1 MENNSRRF
9 STWLPVILGV
19 TLIFGVWLG
28 IRLQS
33 RKQVASGM
41 PTMSTTL
48 HSKLDQVINLV
59 EGNYVDTVNTKKI
72 IEDAIPEVLK
82 QLDPHT
88 VYIPAKEM
96 VEVSE
101 EMAGN
106 FGGIGVQ
113 FSIQNDTVMVVDVV
127 SGGPSQ
133 KLGIKAGDRIVKV
146 GDSTLVV
153 KNLKTDM
160 VFKKLRGPKGSKV
173 KVGIWRKGLPEVI
186 NYDIT
191 RGEIPIYSVDVSYM
205 VDSKTGYVKVGRFAD
220 KTYDEFMAALAKLDS
235 GGAEQLI
242 IDLRSNPGGYMNSVI
257 RMVSEFLDKGELIV
271 YTKGRTQPKKEVF
284 AEKRGRYFGKRV
296 IVLVDEYAASA
307 SEIFAGAIQDNDRGT
322 IFGRRTFGKG
332 LVQEQMFFY
341 DGSALRL
348 TVARYYT
355 PAGRCIQKP
364 YLKGT
369 EDYYADINKRF
380 AHGEFTQKDSIHMA
394 DTVKYY
400 TRLKR
405 IVYGGGGI
413 MPDVFVP
420 ADTTGNSNYLF
431 RLIQKGLVNKFAFE
445 YADKH
450 RVELS
455 HLKSGADFSALL
467 KKRSVLNDFLQYA
480 VKNGV
485 PNNEAGIRMSGKVIE
500 TQLMAYIARNIIGEE
515 GFYSIISDIDNTL
528 QEAVKDINSKDKLV
542 SVE

>member
-1 MENNSRRF
+1 M
-9 STWLPVILGV
+9 PVIVGV
-19 TLIFGVWLG
+19 TLILGVGLG

-33 RKQVASGM
+33 RKQTSSLPM
-41 PTMSTTL
+41 LPTTS
-48 HSKLDQVINLV
+48 HSKLDQVINLI
-59 EGNYVDTVNTKKI
+59 EGNYVDTVNTKRI

-88 VYIPAKEM
+88 VYISAKEM
-96 VEVSE
+96 QGVSE

-113 FSIQNDTVMVVDVV
+113 FSIQNDTVMVIDVV

-133 KLGIKAGDRIVKV
+133 KLGIRAGDRIVKV
-146 GDSTLVV
+146 GDSILVR
-153 KNLKTDM
+153 KNLKNEL
-160 VFKKLRGPKGSKV
+160 VFKKLRGPKGTKV
-173 KVGIWRKGLPEVI
+173 KVGIWRKGLPELI
-186 NYDIT
+186 NFDIT
-191 RGEIPIYSVDVSYM
+191 RGDIPIYSVDVSYM
-205 VDSKTGYVKVGRFAD
+205 IDSKTGYVKVGRFAD
-220 KTYDEFMAALAKLDS
+220 KTYDEFMAALAKLDN

-242 IDLRSNPGGYMNSVI
+242 IDLRGNPGGYLNSVI

-271 YTKGRTQPKKEVF
+271 YTSGRTQPKKEVF
-284 AEKRGRYFGKRV
+284 AEKRGRYYGKRV
-296 IVLVDEYAASA
+296 VVLVDEYAASA

-322 IFGRRTFGKG
+322 IIGRRTFGKG

-355 PAGRCIQKP
+355 PSGRCIQKS
-364 YLKGT
+364 YQKGT
-369 EDYYADINKRF
+369 DDYYADISKRLV
-380 AHGEFTQKDSIHMA
+380 HGELMQKDSIHMA
-394 DTVKYY
+394 DTVKYF

-405 IVYGGGGI
+405 VVFGGGGI

-420 ADTTGNSNYLF
+420 ADTTGNSTYFFKLF
-431 RLIQKGLVNKFAFE
+431 QKGLVYQYAFD

-450 RVELS
+450 REELS
-455 HLKSGADFSALL
+455 HLKSGAEFTALL
-467 KKRSVLNDFLQYA
+467 KKGSIFNDFLQYA

-485 PNNEAGIRMSGKVIE
+485 PNNEAGIKISGKIIE

-515 GFYSIISDIDNTL
+515 GFYSIISNIDNTL
-528 QEAVKDINSKDKLV
+528 LEAVKAINNKDKLV